1 MKEAILGVQLSA
13 HVLPAVTENSRVQL
27 NGSSILIS
35 NPGDEDV
42 TIDNYFTLSA
52 GQSLTLKTGDD
63 LNVLTWSAKISFAG
77 GGVNPRI
84 EIIELR
90 VAEPGYGNYNVQ

>member
-1 MKEAILGVQLSA
+1 MRETIAGVQLST
-13 HVLPAVTENSRVQL
+13 HVLDRITTNTRVQL

-42 TIDNYFTLSA
+42 TIDNHFTLAA

-63 LNVLTWSAKISFAG
+63 LNVLTWNAKITFAG
-77 GGVNPRI
+77 GGVDPRI

-90 VAEPGYGNYNVQ
+90 VDLEGYGNYNYK